1 MGDSERGGWKKY
13 RTLSTIDRAR
23 FGAAPFPRIDET
35 SDWRSVPFGE
45 SPGTGI
51 GRGELST
58 GLGRIEDT
66 EEQCDASGGES
77 RDNASGL
84 RTRAPPV

>member
-1 MGDSERGGWKKY
+1 MEEVPHIVDHGPCALRG
-13 RTLSTIDRAR
+13 RA
-23 FGAAPFPRIDET
+23 FLCINET